1 MSVHLLVHTR
11 VPVSVCTYKLEEHM
25 PQRLLRVG
33 FGLQT
38 GLDGRQ
44 HLFVQVQDVL
54 DIGKQNLRTKGDDAN
69 EIRHR
74 GRKR

>member
-1 MSVHLLVHTR
+1 MSQCLLW
-11 VPVSVCTYKLEEHM
+11 
-25 PQRLLRVG
+25 VG

-54 DIGKQNLRTKGDDAN
+54 DIGKQNLRTKGDDAK